1 MRNIITYA
9 IAGLCLVMVFS
20 CKSQP
25 AKSAEGDYCS
35 CTDGS
40 DNDQVICYSAIAES
54 IDVSMSKK
62 KAMSDAR
69 AGLAS
74 MVQTY
79 VKTMTSNFNTSNKK
93 NTTELLDSKYR
104 EATQEVINQT
114 LSDIKIVC
122 DKLSRTQDGKY
133 VTSVRLEVKKANI
146 VKSAEDRGLLKSL

>member
-1 MRNIITYA
+1 MIYILLIA
-9 IAGLCLVMVFS
+9 IMTSAYS

-25 AKSAEGDYCS
+25 AIFAGGDYCS
-35 CTDGS
+35 CTDGG
-40 DNDQVICYSAIAES
+40 DNDQVICYSTIAES

-74 MVQTY
+74 LVQTY
-79 VKTMTSNFNTSNKK
+79 VKTMMNNFNTSNKK

-133 VTSVRLEVKKANI
+133 VTSVRLEVKKAGI
-146 VKSAEDRGLLKSL
+146 KKSAEDKGLFKSL